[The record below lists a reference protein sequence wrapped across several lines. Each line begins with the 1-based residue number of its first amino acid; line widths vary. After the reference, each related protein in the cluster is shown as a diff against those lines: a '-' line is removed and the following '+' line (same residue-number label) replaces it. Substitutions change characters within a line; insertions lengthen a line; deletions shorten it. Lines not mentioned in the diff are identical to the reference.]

1 MLLFPACAASNT
13 FCQSDDLG
21 YKCRCYPAINQTMEF
36 PSSPLKIKI
45 IASKS
50 EVQLRRFAMFPNM
63 TSNQHAVIRVIIY
76 MACFK
81 VISMDTL
88 MCVCVSY
95 WPEALAAESC
105 PSHTLQDWM
114 RGDPDRCVSYFRL
127 YWPPLTSDR
136 CSITVCWWWRQGLFT
151 VWEWSLPGRL
161 STTIVYTLYK
171 C

>member
-88 MCVCVSY
+88 TCVCVCVCLIGPKPSLQKVVLPTHY
-95 WPEALAAESC
+95 RTECEEIRTVVCLTFDSTDHLWPQTDAALQCAGDEGRVCLQSESEVC
-105 PSHTLQDWM
+105 LGGS
-114 RGDPDRCVSYFRL
+114 
-127 YWPPLTSDR
+127 PP
-136 CSITVCWWWRQGLFT
+136 
-151 VWEWSLPGRL
+151 P
-161 STTIVYTLYK
+161 
-171 C
+171 